1 MVNYK
6 CYSFNDWISKLTGV
20 SFKLIICLF
29 NSNSNSIQKL
39 Y

>member
-1 MVNYK
+1 MTEYL
-6 CYSFNDWISKLTGV
+6 KLTGV

-29 NSNSNSIQKL
+29 NSNSNSIQKQ